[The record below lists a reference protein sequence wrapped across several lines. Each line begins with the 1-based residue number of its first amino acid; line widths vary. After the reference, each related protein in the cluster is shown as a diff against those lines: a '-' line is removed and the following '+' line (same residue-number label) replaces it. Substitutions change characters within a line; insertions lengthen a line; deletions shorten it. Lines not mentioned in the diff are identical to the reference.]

1 MAKQFSY
8 RVKNE
13 EGKTLD
19 GVLEASSLD
28 HASKLL
34 RGRGY
39 LIIKV
44 EEEKESEI
52 KEIMRRFERVKVD
65 DVVNFTRQ
73 LSTMVSA
80 GLPLTESLSILR
92 VQSPPAMS
100 RVVSKVLEEV
110 EGGKT
115 LAIAMEE
122 SGDGVFDDIYIALVK
137 AGEAAGVLDEVLKR
151 LAETMEKQ
159 RDFRSKTKG
168 AMVYPMIIIIGMVIV
183 AVIMMI
189 FVVPRMTEMY
199 KDFGAELPLPT
210 QILIGASDFAVK
222 FWYLLLLIFG
232 AIGYVFLKWSRTDVG
247 SVMIEETLMKMP
259 VVGELRLKMVMT
271 EFART
276 MSLLISAGISI
287 LDALR
292 ITSAAV
298 GSKIIGAKMMMAASK
313 VEKGQSLGL
322 VLAELGEFPPI
333 VPQMI
338 AVGEQ
343 TGKMDEILDKLAD
356 YFEGESEQAV
366 KNLTT
371 AIEPMIM
378 AVMGVGVGFLVMAVI
393 MPIYNLTSEKAC
405 VAFVFRDW

>member
-1 MAKQFSY
+1 MAKQFGY

-122 SGDGVFDDIYIALVK
+122 AGDGVFDDIYIALVK

-183 AVIMMI
+183 SVIMMI

-210 QILIGASDFAVK
+210 RILIGASDFAVK

-393 MPIYNLTSEKAC
+393 MPIYNLTSQ
-405 VAFVFRDW
+405 F

>member
-1 MAKQFSY
+1 MAKQFGY

-232 AIGYVFLKWSRTDVG
+232 AIGYVFLKWSKTEVG

-393 MPIYNLTSEKAC
+393 MPIYNLTSQ
-405 VAFVFRDW
+405 F

>member
-44 EEEKESEI
+44 EEEKESEL

-122 SGDGVFDDIYIALVK
+122 AGDGVFDDIYIALVK

-210 QILIGASDFAVK
+210 RILIGASDFAVK

-393 MPIYNLTSEKAC
+393 MPIYNLTSQ
-405 VAFVFRDW
+405 F

>member
-1 MAKQFSY
+1 MAKQFGY

-122 SGDGVFDDIYIALVK
+122 AGDGVFDDIYIALVK

-199 KDFGAELPLPT
+199 KDFGTELPLPT

-232 AIGYVFLKWSRTDVG
+232 AIGYVFLKWSKTEVG

-393 MPIYNLTSEKAC
+393 MPIYNLTSQ
-405 VAFVFRDW
+405 F

>member
-122 SGDGVFDDIYIALVK
+122 AGDGVFDDIYIALVK

-183 AVIMMI
+183 SVIMMI

-210 QILIGASDFAVK
+210 RILIGASDFTVK
-222 FWYLLLLIFG
+222 FWYLLFLIFG
-232 AIGYVFLKWSRTDVG
+232 AVGYVFLKWSKTEVG
-247 SVMIEETLMKMP
+247 SVMIEEALMKMP

-378 AVMGVGVGFLVMAVI
+378 AVMGVGVGFLVFAVI
-393 MPIYNLTSEKAC
+393 MPIYNLTSQ
-405 VAFVFRDW
+405 F

>member
-183 AVIMMI
+183 SVIMMI

-393 MPIYNLTSEKAC
+393 MPIYNLTSQ
-405 VAFVFRDW
+405 F

>member
-44 EEEKESEI
+44 EEEKESEL

-115 LAIAMEE
+115 LAVAMEE
-122 SGDGVFDDIYIALVK
+122 AGDGVFDDIYIALVK

-168 AMVYPMIIIIGMVIV
+168 AMVYPMIVVIGMVIV

-210 QILIGASDFAVK
+210 RILIGASDFAVK
-222 FWYLLLLIFG
+222 FWYLLFLFFG
-232 AIGYVFLKWSRTDVG
+232 AIGYVFLKWSKTEVG
-247 SVMIEETLMKMP
+247 SVMIEEALMKMP

-378 AVMGVGVGFLVMAVI
+378 AVMGVGVGFLVFAVI
-393 MPIYNLTSEKAC
+393 MPIYNLTSQ
-405 VAFVFRDW
+405 F

>member
-1 MAKQFSY
+1 MAKQFGY

-378 AVMGVGVGFLVMAVI
+378 AVMGVGVGFLVFAVI
-393 MPIYNLTSEKAC
+393 MPIYNLTSQ
-405 VAFVFRDW
+405 F

>member
-44 EEEKESEI
+44 EEEKESEL

-393 MPIYNLTSEKAC
+393 MPIYNLTSQ
-405 VAFVFRDW
+405 F

>member
-322 VLAELGEFPPI
+322 VLAEMGEFPPI

-393 MPIYNLTSEKAC
+393 MPIYNLTSQ
-405 VAFVFRDW
+405 F

>member
-1 MAKQFSY
+1 MAKQFGY

-122 SGDGVFDDIYIALVK
+122 AGDGVFDDIYIALVK

-183 AVIMMI
+183 SVIMMI

-232 AIGYVFLKWSRTDVG
+232 AIGYVFLKWSRTEVG

-393 MPIYNLTSEKAC
+393 MPIYNLTSQ
-405 VAFVFRDW
+405 F

>member
-199 KDFGAELPLPT
+199 KDFGTELPLPT

-393 MPIYNLTSEKAC
+393 MPIYNLTSQ
-405 VAFVFRDW
+405 F

>member
-13 EGKTLD
+13 EGKTLE

-44 EEEKESEI
+44 DEEKESEI
-52 KEIMRRFERVKVD
+52 KELMRRFERVKVD

-122 SGDGVFDDIYIALVK
+122 AGDEVFDDIYIALVK
-137 AGEAAGVLDEVLKR
+137 AGEAAGELDEVLKR

-210 QILIGASDFAVK
+210 QILIWASDFAVK

-232 AIGYVFLKWSRTDVG
+232 AIGYVFLKWSKTDVG

-292 ITSAAV
+292 ITSDAV

-393 MPIYNLTSEKAC
+393 MPIYNLTSQ
-405 VAFVFRDW
+405 F

>member
-39 LIIKV
+39 LIIKI

-122 SGDGVFDDIYIALVK
+122 AGDGVFDDIYIALVK

-183 AVIMMI
+183 SVIMMI

-210 QILIGASDFAVK
+210 RILIGASDFTVK
-222 FWYLLLLIFG
+222 FWYLLFLIFG
-232 AIGYVFLKWSRTDVG
+232 AVGYVFLKWSKTEVG
-247 SVMIEETLMKMP
+247 SVMIEEALMKMP

-378 AVMGVGVGFLVMAVI
+378 AVMGVGVGFLVFAVI
-393 MPIYNLTSEKAC
+393 MPIYNLTSQ
-405 VAFVFRDW
+405 F

>member
-1 MAKQFSY
+1 MAKQFGY

-122 SGDGVFDDIYIALVK
+122 AGDGVFDDIYIALVK

-183 AVIMMI
+183 SVIMMI

-393 MPIYNLTSEKAC
+393 MPIYNLTSQ
-405 VAFVFRDW
+405 F

>member
-1 MAKQFSY
+1 
-8 RVKNE
+8 
-13 EGKTLD
+13 
-19 GVLEASSLD
+19 
-28 HASKLL
+28 
-34 RGRGY
+34 
-39 LIIKV
+39 
-44 EEEKESEI
+44 
-52 KEIMRRFERVKVD
+52 
-65 DVVNFTRQ
+65 
-73 LSTMVSA
+73 
-80 GLPLTESLSILR
+80 
-92 VQSPPAMS
+92 
-100 RVVSKVLEEV
+100 
-110 EGGKT
+110 
-115 LAIAMEE
+115 
-122 SGDGVFDDIYIALVK
+122 
-137 AGEAAGVLDEVLKR
+137 
-151 LAETMEKQ
+151 
-159 RDFRSKTKG
+159 
-168 AMVYPMIIIIGMVIV
+168 
-183 AVIMMI
+183 
-189 FVVPRMTEMY
+189 
-199 KDFGAELPLPT
+199 
-210 QILIGASDFAVK
+210 LIGASDFAVK
-222 FWYLLLLIFG
+222 FWYLLSLIFG

-393 MPIYNLTSEKAC
+393 MPIYNLTSQ
-405 VAFVFRDW
+405 F

>member
-1 MAKQFSY
+1 MAKQFGY

-122 SGDGVFDDIYIALVK
+122 AGDGVFDDIYIALVK

-168 AMVYPMIIIIGMVIV
+168 AMVYPMIIVIGMVIV

-210 QILIGASDFAVK
+210 RILIGASDFAVK
-222 FWYLLLLIFG
+222 FWYLLFLFFG
-232 AIGYVFLKWSRTDVG
+232 AVGYVFLKWSKTEVG
-247 SVMIEETLMKMP
+247 SVMIEEALMKMP

-378 AVMGVGVGFLVMAVI
+378 AVMGVGVGFLVFAVI
-393 MPIYNLTSEKAC
+393 MPIYNLTSQ
-405 VAFVFRDW
+405 F

>member
-1 MAKQFSY
+1 MAKQFGY

-122 SGDGVFDDIYIALVK
+122 AGDGVFDDIYIALVK

-210 QILIGASDFAVK
+210 RILIGASDFAVK
-222 FWYLLLLIFG
+222 FWYLLFLFFG
-232 AIGYVFLKWSRTDVG
+232 AVGYVFLKWSKTEVG

-393 MPIYNLTSEKAC
+393 MPIYNLTSQ
-405 VAFVFRDW
+405 F

>member
-1 MAKQFSY
+1 MAKQFGY

-115 LAIAMEE
+115 LAVAMEE
-122 SGDGVFDDIYIALVK
+122 AGDGVFDDIYIALVK

-210 QILIGASDFAVK
+210 RILIGASDFAVK

-232 AIGYVFLKWSRTDVG
+232 AIGYVFLKWSKTEVG

-393 MPIYNLTSEKAC
+393 MPIYNLTSQ
-405 VAFVFRDW
+405 F

>member
-1 MAKQFSY
+1 MAKQFGY

-199 KDFGAELPLPT
+199 KDFGTELPLPT

-393 MPIYNLTSEKAC
+393 MPIYNLTSQ
-405 VAFVFRDW
+405 F

>member
-1 MAKQFSY
+1 
-8 RVKNE
+8 
-13 EGKTLD
+13 
-19 GVLEASSLD
+19 VLEASSLD

-122 SGDGVFDDIYIALVK
+122 AGDGVFDDIYIALVK

-393 MPIYNLTSEKAC
+393 MPIYNLTSQ
-405 VAFVFRDW
+405 F

>member
-1 MAKQFSY
+1 MAKQFGY

-122 SGDGVFDDIYIALVK
+122 AGDGVFDDIYIALVK

-183 AVIMMI
+183 SVIMMI

-210 QILIGASDFAVK
+210 RILIGASDFAVK
-222 FWYLLLLIFG
+222 FWYLLFLFFG
-232 AIGYVFLKWSRTDVG
+232 AVGYVFLKWSKTEVG

-378 AVMGVGVGFLVMAVI
+378 AVMGVGVGFLVFAVI
-393 MPIYNLTSEKAC
+393 MPIYNLTSQ
-405 VAFVFRDW
+405 F

>member
-122 SGDGVFDDIYIALVK
+122 AGDGVFDDIYIALVK
-137 AGEAAGVLDEVLKR
+137 AGEAAGVLDDVLKR

-183 AVIMMI
+183 SVIMMI

-210 QILIGASDFAVK
+210 RILIGASDFAVK
-222 FWYLLLLIFG
+222 FWYLLFLIFG
-232 AIGYVFLKWSRTDVG
+232 AVGYVFLKWSRTDVG

-378 AVMGVGVGFLVMAVI
+378 AVMGVGVGFLVFAVI
-393 MPIYNLTSEKAC
+393 MPIYNLTSQ
-405 VAFVFRDW
+405 F

>member
-1 MAKQFSY
+1 
-8 RVKNE
+8 
-13 EGKTLD
+13 
-19 GVLEASSLD
+19 
-28 HASKLL
+28 
-34 RGRGY
+34 
-39 LIIKV
+39 
-44 EEEKESEI
+44 
-52 KEIMRRFERVKVD
+52 
-65 DVVNFTRQ
+65 
-73 LSTMVSA
+73 
-80 GLPLTESLSILR
+80 
-92 VQSPPAMS
+92 
-100 RVVSKVLEEV
+100 
-110 EGGKT
+110 
-115 LAIAMEE
+115 
-122 SGDGVFDDIYIALVK
+122 
-137 AGEAAGVLDEVLKR
+137 
-151 LAETMEKQ
+151 
-159 RDFRSKTKG
+159 
-168 AMVYPMIIIIGMVIV
+168 
-183 AVIMMI
+183 
-189 FVVPRMTEMY
+189 
-199 KDFGAELPLPT
+199 
-210 QILIGASDFAVK
+210 
-222 FWYLLLLIFG
+222 
-232 AIGYVFLKWSRTDVG
+232 
-247 SVMIEETLMKMP
+247 MKMP

-378 AVMGVGVGFLVMAVI
+378 AVMGVGVGFLVFAVI
-393 MPIYNLTSEKAC
+393 MPIYNLTSQ
-405 VAFVFRDW
+405 F

>member
-44 EEEKESEI
+44 EEEKESEL

-122 SGDGVFDDIYIALVK
+122 AGDGVFDDIYIALVK

-210 QILIGASDFAVK
+210 RILIGASDFAVK
-222 FWYLLLLIFG
+222 FWYLLFLFFG
-232 AIGYVFLKWSRTDVG
+232 AIGYVFLKWSKTEVG
-247 SVMIEETLMKMP
+247 SVMIEEALMKMP

-378 AVMGVGVGFLVMAVI
+378 AVMGVGVGFLVFAVI
-393 MPIYNLTSEKAC
+393 MPIYNLTSQ
-405 VAFVFRDW
+405 F

>member
-1 MAKQFSY
+1 MAKQFGY

-115 LAIAMEE
+115 LAIAMDEA
-122 SGDGVFDDIYIALVK
+122 GDGVFDDIYIALVK

-210 QILIGASDFAVK
+210 RILIGASDFAVK
-222 FWYLLLLIFG
+222 FWYLLFLFFG
-232 AIGYVFLKWSRTDVG
+232 AVGYVFLKWSKTEVG
-247 SVMIEETLMKMP
+247 SVMIEEALMKMP

-393 MPIYNLTSEKAC
+393 MPIYNLTSQ
-405 VAFVFRDW
+405 F

>member
-1 MAKQFSY
+1 MAKQFGY

-122 SGDGVFDDIYIALVK
+122 AGDGVFDDIYIALVK

-232 AIGYVFLKWSRTDVG
+232 AIGYVFLKWSKTEVG

-393 MPIYNLTSEKAC
+393 MPIYNLTSQ
-405 VAFVFRDW
+405 F

>member
-1 MAKQFSY
+1 MAKQFGY

-210 QILIGASDFAVK
+210 RILIGASDFAVK
-222 FWYLLLLIFG
+222 FWYLLFLFFG
-232 AIGYVFLKWSRTDVG
+232 AVGYVFLKWSKTEVG
-247 SVMIEETLMKMP
+247 SVMIEEALMKMP

-378 AVMGVGVGFLVMAVI
+378 AVMGVGVGFLVFAVI
-393 MPIYNLTSEKAC
+393 MPIYNLTSQ
-405 VAFVFRDW
+405 F

>member
-1 MAKQFSY
+1 MAKQFGY

-122 SGDGVFDDIYIALVK
+122 AGDGVFDDIYIALVK

-199 KDFGAELPLPT
+199 KDFGTELPLPT

-393 MPIYNLTSEKAC
+393 MPIYNLTSQ
-405 VAFVFRDW
+405 F

>member
-1 MAKQFSY
+1 MAKQFGY

-122 SGDGVFDDIYIALVK
+122 AGDGVFDDIYIALVK

-210 QILIGASDFAVK
+210 RILIGASDFAVK
-222 FWYLLLLIFG
+222 FWYLLFLFFG
-232 AIGYVFLKWSRTDVG
+232 AVGYVFLKWSKTEVG
-247 SVMIEETLMKMP
+247 SVMIEEALMKMP

-378 AVMGVGVGFLVMAVI
+378 AVMGVGVGFLVFAVI
-393 MPIYNLTSEKAC
+393 MPIYNLTSQ
-405 VAFVFRDW
+405 F

>member
-393 MPIYNLTSEKAC
+393 MPIYNLTSQ
-405 VAFVFRDW
+405 F

>member
-1 MAKQFSY
+1 MAKQFGY

-122 SGDGVFDDIYIALVK
+122 AGDGVFDDIYIALVK

-168 AMVYPMIIIIGMVIV
+168 AMVYPMIIVIGMVIV

-210 QILIGASDFAVK
+210 RILIGASDFAVK
-222 FWYLLLLIFG
+222 FWYLLFLFFG
-232 AIGYVFLKWSRTDVG
+232 AVGYVFLKWSKTEVG
-247 SVMIEETLMKMP
+247 SVMIEEALMKMP

-393 MPIYNLTSEKAC
+393 MPIYNLTSQ
-405 VAFVFRDW
+405 F

>member
-1 MAKQFSY
+1 MAKQFGY

-115 LAIAMEE
+115 LAVAMEE
-122 SGDGVFDDIYIALVK
+122 AGDGVFDDIYIALVK

-210 QILIGASDFAVK
+210 RILIGASDFAVK
-222 FWYLLLLIFG
+222 FWYLLFLFFG
-232 AIGYVFLKWSRTDVG
+232 AIGYVFLKWSKTEVG
-247 SVMIEETLMKMP
+247 SVMIEEALMKMP

-393 MPIYNLTSEKAC
+393 MPIYNLTSQ
-405 VAFVFRDW
+405 F